1 MSQKPMDDEPKGN
14 EAKAPVPT
22 VYVVDD
28 DAGALR
34 SLCWLIE
41 QSGLPVRAFSSG
53 TAFLDA
59 YREDEPGCLVLD
71 VRMPDLGG
79 LEVQKRLLEGGMG
92 LPIIFLTA
100 YGDVRS
106 CAKALKSGAIDFL
119 EKPVDGKV
127 LLDHIRTALAME
139 QELAKRKRAASDIAV
154 RLNQLTRRERAVLD
168 MLLSGKSLKEIAAL
182 NDVTVQTV
190 WKQRE
195 SIFRKMNVESEFE
208 LARLTGQWP
217 RTEGR

>member
-1 MSQKPMDDEPKGN
+1 MTQKPIARETTTQ
-14 EAKAPVPT
+14 EPT

-41 QSGLPVRAFSSG
+41 QAGLPVRAFRSG
-53 TAFLDA
+53 REFLDA
-59 YREDEPGCLVLD
+59 YREDQPGCLVLD

-79 LEVQKRLLEGGMG
+79 LEVQKRLMEGGMG

-100 YGDVRS
+100 FGDVPT
-106 CAKALKSGAIDFL
+106 CAKALKAGAIDFL
-119 EKPVDGKV
+119 EKPVDGRV
-127 LLDHIRTALAME
+127 LLDHIRTALDME
-139 QELAKRKRAASDIAV
+139 RDLAQRRRTASEIAD
-154 RLNQLTRRERAVLD
+154 RLNHLTSRERAVLD
-168 MLLSGKSLKEIAAL
+168 LLLSGKSLKEIASL

-217 RTEGR
+217 GAQPR

>member
-1 MSQKPMDDEPKGN
+1 MAQDAIAT
-14 EAKAPVPT
+14 EAAAKEPT

-41 QSGLPVRAFSSG
+41 QSGLPVRAFNSG
-53 TAFLDA
+53 RAFLDA
-59 YREDEPGCLVLD
+59 YREDDPGCLVLD

-100 YGDVRS
+100 FGDVPT
-106 CAKALKSGAIDFL
+106 CAKALKAGAIDFL

-127 LLDHIRTALAME
+127 LVDHIRTALAME
-139 QELAKRKRAASDIAV
+139 REIVARRRAAGKVTD

-217 RTEGR
+217 EAQRRS

>member
-1 MSQKPMDDEPKGN
+1 MSQKPMDDAPLDN
-14 EAKAPVPT
+14 KATVPTPT

-41 QSGLPVRAFSSG
+41 QSGLPVRAFNSG
-53 TAFLDA
+53 RAFLDE
-59 YREDEPGCLVLD
+59 YQDDEPGCLVLD

-79 LEVQKRLLEGGMG
+79 LEVQKRLLESGLG

-100 YGDVRS
+100 FGDVPT
-106 CAKALKSGAIDFL
+106 CAKALKAGAIDFL

-127 LLDHIRTALAME
+127 LIEHIRTALAME
-139 QELAKRKRAASDIAV
+139 SEIAKRKLAASDV
-154 RLNQLTRRERAVLD
+154 TNRLNQLTRRERAVLD
-168 MLLSGKSLKEIAAL
+168 MLLSGKSLKEIASL

-217 RTEGR
+217 GAQPR